1 MKARLTV
8 VLSLITIVLVLL
20 GGIRVVATPS
30 SLPPAPNEIT
40 LSERNNGGQVELDKS
55 KMVVLRLESNPS
67 TGYSWQVDEMDA
79 SVLRQ
84 VGEFEFEQKSD
95 LFGAPGTQ
103 VLRFVG
109 AGKGQTDLK
118 LAYRRPW
125 ETDVAPAQTFILQ
138 VQARGAFKGV
148 YDPAPATVEDVA
160 SAEPDSSTLA
170 LPSAFNWC
178 DQGGCTSVKDQGSCG
193 SCWAFGTVGPL
204 ESDILINDGLTR
216 DLSEQYLVSCNTD
229 GWGCGGGWWAHDYHE
244 FKIPPGEPD
253 AGAVYE
259 ADFRYVAL
267 DVPCNPP
274 HPHHEKILDWRFV
287 KNQSSVPKVS
297 AIKTAIYTYGPVA
310 VAVCVNSAFQDYDGG
325 IFTGPSCSSMN
336 HAVVLVG
343 WDDSQGVWYLRN
355 SWGKNWGE
363 SGYMRIAY
371 GVSKVGYSAN
381 YIIR

>member
-1 MKARLTV
+1 MRQKTVLCFALV
-8 VLSLITIVLVLL
+8 VLILL
-20 GGIRVVATPS
+20 GGLQAVAAPTSSPPGPS
-30 SLPPAPNEIT
+30 EIT
-40 LSERNNGGQVELDKS
+40 LSESNNGGQIELDKN

-67 TGYSWQVDEMDA
+67 TGYSWLVEEMD
-79 SVLRQ
+79 SNVLRQ
-84 VGEFEFEQKSD
+84 VGDFEIEYQSH
-95 LFGAPGTQ
+95 LLGAPGTQ

-109 AGKGQTDLK
+109 AGKGLTSLK

-125 ETDVAPAQTFILQ
+125 EKDVAPAQTFVLQ
-138 VQARGAFKGV
+138 VQSRGAFSGTFR
-148 YDPAPATVEDVA
+148 PAPLAADNSVA
-160 SAEPDSSTLA
+160 GKPPPPPD
-170 LPSAFNWC
+170 LPTAFNWC
-178 DQGGCTSVKDQGSCG
+178 DQGGCTAIRDQGNCG

-204 ESDILINDGLTR
+204 ESNILIKDGQSK

-229 GWGCGGGWWAHDYHE
+229 GWGCSGGWWAHDYHE

-259 ADFRYVAL
+259 SDFRYVAA

-287 KNQSSVPKVS
+287 KSSSSVPKVKD
-297 AIKTAIYTYGPVA
+297 IKDAIYNYGPVA
-310 VAVCVNSAFQDYDGG
+310 VAVCVNSAFQAYDGG
-325 IFTGPSCSSMN
+325 IFIGPSCTSMN

-343 WDDSQGVWYLRN
+343 WDDDQGVWYLRN